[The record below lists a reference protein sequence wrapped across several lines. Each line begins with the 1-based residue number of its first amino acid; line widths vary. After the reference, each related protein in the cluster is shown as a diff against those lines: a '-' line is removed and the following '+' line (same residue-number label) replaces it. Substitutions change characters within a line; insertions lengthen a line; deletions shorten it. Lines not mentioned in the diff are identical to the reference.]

1 MKVEVK
7 HHPDSEKFIKETF
20 NAYKEID
27 ELPKFIEN
35 CIIHIYPKSDTIV
48 NGIDNDLEG
57 YIDAYNCELHVY
69 DCKNKTVY
77 KSKLH
82 DEVMADAKCKIRIF
96 KDLSTM
102 VIFNEPVKFISGQ
115 SLWVM
120 PVIFNKRFI
129 WLKYQYKSEV
139 MFIECIKEESKKCRK
154 S

>member
-57 YIDAYNCELHVY
+57 YIDAYNSELHIY

-82 DEVMADAKCKIRIF
+82 DEVVADAKCKIRIF

-120 PVIFNKRFI
+120 PCYFNKRFI
-129 WLKYQYKSEV
+129 
-139 MFIECIKEESKKCRK
+139 
-154 S
+154 